1 MRIIGIDPGLR
12 NTGWGIIE
20 FNSNRLV
27 HVDDGRISPPISSS
41 IGERLLFLKNKLTF
55 IVEKYDPNLSAIEQI
70 FVGPGTGSSLKLGMA
85 RGVSI
90 LVLAKAGL
98 SIKELPPKLV
108 KKSVTGFGSA
118 SKNQIKSMVEKLLN
132 IEVPIRGQYIRVLF
146 CEIGRIL
153 SHLLNITTQALDV
166 GALTPSL
173 WGFEERET
181 LMTFYERV
189 SGSRLHANYFRPGGV
204 HKDLPIGLS
213 EDIISFC
220 NTFWHKV

>member
-1 MRIIGIDPGLR
+1 LRIIGIDPGLR

-27 HVDDGRISPPISSS
+27 HVDDGRISPPTSSS

-55 IVEKYDPNLSAIEQI
+55 IVEKYEPNLSAIEQI

-108 KKSVTGFGSA
+108 KKTVVGYGSA
-118 SKNQIKSMVEKLLN
+118 SKDQIKSMIEKLLN
-132 IEVPIRGQYIRVLF
+132 IVPKNEDSSDALAIAISAQH
-146 CEIGRIL
+146 IGCDNINSKVTEDNNGL
-153 SHLLNITTQALDV
+153 NSAIAKALLKEKNI
-166 GALTPSL
+166 
-173 WGFEERET
+173 
-181 LMTFYERV
+181 
-189 SGSRLHANYFRPGGV
+189 
-204 HKDLPIGLS
+204 K
-213 EDIISFC
+213 
-220 NTFWHKV
+220 